1 MDAQAEMK
9 FRKVNDEV
17 FVADERIVRLGTQQI
32 AFLKRQAVSNA
43 RKRARICAHRTNE
56 DVLHEM
62 VIAISGKSYIHPH
75 KHLGKS
81 ESFHIVEGEVDVVM
95 FDDRG
100 DIVEIIEL
108 GEAGSG
114 RNFYYRLSDSAFH
127 TLLIHTDFL
136 VVHEVTN
143 GPFVRDKTVL
153 APFAPSEKRLADA
166 RAYMQELATRAVEF
180 RRAAGK
186 R

>member
-1 MDAQAEMK
+1 MNTASGIK
-9 FRKVNDEV
+9 LHKVNDEV
-17 FVADERIVRLGTQQI
+17 FVAEEQIVRLGEQQI
-32 AFLKRQAVSNA
+32 AFLKRQAASNA
-43 RKRARICAHRTNE
+43 RGRARICAHKTNE
-56 DVLHEM
+56 DALHEM
-62 VIAISGKSYIHPH
+62 VIAISAQSYIHPH

-81 ESFHIVEGEVDVVM
+81 ESFHVIEGKVDVVM

-100 DIVEIIEL
+100 GIVDIIEL

-114 RNFYYRLSDSAFH
+114 RDFYYRLSDSAFH
-127 TLLIHTDFL
+127 TFLIRTDFL

-153 APFAPSEKRLADA
+153 APFAPSEERLAKA